1 MVGRDGKK
9 LQFLAQQASA
19 VSHALWP
26 ANVRKGVAT
35 GKSAQRRRF
44 MIINASW
51 WPEFL
56 QVAQV
61 LLPLALVFISMVIG
75 GAMVAALTLSV
86 WYLLLVP
93 LTLVVM
99 FLMVL
104 FIVAYRVLKVDWRH
118 SFQVLWRFH
127 DMDGS
132 DFFLKDELE
141 TPFPIGPS
149 SPETPMPEPN
159 PFVRILETYDLSS
172 SDVEHFLL
180 ADAEEQEMETA
191 EYPIYQSSLRHDSSF

>member
-9 LQFLAQQASA
+9 LQFLVQQASA

-51 WPEFL
+51 WTEFL
-56 QVAQV
+56 HVAQV
-61 LLPLALVFISMVIG
+61 LLPLALVFISMVVG
-75 GAMVAALTLSV
+75 GAMVAALVLSF
-86 WYLLLVP
+86 WYLLMIP
-93 LTLVVM
+93 LAVA
-99 FLMVL
+99 LMIMMMIFV
-104 FIVAYRVLKVDWRH
+104 VAYRILKIDWRR
-118 SFQVLWRFH
+118 SLLLLWRFR
-127 DMDGS
+127 GQEAP
-132 DFFLKDELE
+132 DFPDRDETE
-141 TPFPIGPS
+141 TPFPMLS
-149 SPETPMPEPN
+149 TSPETPMPESN

-180 ADAEEQEMETA
+180 SEEEASETETA
-191 EYPIYQSSLRHDSSF
+191 EYPIYQPSLRQNSSF